1 MEQELLIISKEQV
14 GNLIDKLL
22 DSGKTDLCIEEI
34 KRMLDIKSAL
44 LWRADAG
51 S

>member
-1 MEQELLIISKEQV
+1 MEQELLIISKEQI
-14 GNLIDKLL
+14 GNIIDKLG
-22 DSGKTDLCIEEI
+22 DFSKIDACIEEI